1 MDSHQGRDLVV
12 IAASAGGVEPLRTLV
27 ARLPPSLPA
36 AVLVVLHVA
45 SSGSSALAG
54 ILDRAG
60 PLKAAPAE
68 DGRPLVRGEVRV
80 AVADHHLLVHD
91 DHQRVS
97 RGPRYNGYRPAADL
111 LFMSAAV
118 AAGPRVAGVVLS
130 GTLDDGAHGCARVEG
145 HGGVVAVQDP
155 EECAFPGMPSAALRA
170 SERAETLP
178 AARLAEWI
186 VEQTRS
192 PVIAEET
199 MADDELL
206 RDLARYL
213 TPRLPTTP
221 PEGELSGFT
230 CPDCSGPLYA
240 RPGDPDPRYDC
251 RVGHS
256 WSMETMIAGQS
267 DAVERALWVAVLRLE
282 ERGRLLQRMIR
293 SAEDRGRR
301 LSVVRL
307 AEEADQTREALE
319 TMRIMQARLSTRDDV
334 TEA

>member
-12 IAASAGGVEPLRTLV
+12 VAASAGGVEPLRTLV

-54 ILDRAG
+54 ILDRSG
-60 PLKAAPAE
+60 PLKATPAE
-68 DGRPLVRGEVRV
+68 DGQPLVRGEIRV
-80 AVADHHLLVHD
+80 AVAGHHLLVHD
-91 DHQRVS
+91 GHLRVS

-130 GTLDDGAHGCARVEG
+130 GTLDDGARGCELVER
-145 HGGVVAVQDP
+145 HGGVVVVQDP

-170 SERAETLP
+170 SGRARTLP
-178 AARLAEWI
+178 ASRLAEWI

-199 MADDELL
+199 MPDEELL
-206 RDLARYL
+206 RDLAPYL
-213 TPRLPTTP
+213 APRLPGTP

-230 CPDCSGPLYA
+230 CPDCSGPLYI
-240 RPGDPDPRYDC
+240 RPGNPNPRYDC

-267 DAVERALWVAVLRLE
+267 EAVERALWVAVLRLE
-282 ERGRLLQRMIR
+282 ERGRLLQRMIN
-293 SAEDRGRR
+293 SAERQGHR
-301 LSVVRL
+301 LSVSRL
-307 AEEADQTREALE
+307 AEEAEQTREALE
-319 TMRIMQARLSTRDDV
+319 TIRVMQSRLGAEEDV
-334 TEA
+334 TGA

>member
-1 MDSHQGRDLVV
+1 MDSPPGRDLVV
-12 IAASAGGVEPLRTLV
+12 VAASAGGVEPLRALV
-27 ARLPPSLPA
+27 SRLPPSLPA

-54 ILDRAG
+54 ILDRSG
-60 PLKAAPAE
+60 PLKVAPAE
-68 DGRPLVRGEVRV
+68 DGLPLVRGEIRV

-91 DHQRVS
+91 GHQRVS

-130 GTLDDGAHGCARVEG
+130 GTLDDGARGCALVER

-170 SERAETLP
+170 GGRARTLPARRLADWVVEQARSPVTAEETLP
-178 AARLAEWI
+178 
-186 VEQTRS
+186 
-192 PVIAEET
+192 
-199 MADDELL
+199 DDELL

-213 TPRLPTTP
+213 TPRLPSTP
-221 PEGELSGFT
+221 PEGEPSGFT
-230 CPDCSGPLYA
+230 CPDCSGPLYL
-240 RPGDPDPRYDC
+240 RPGAADIRYDC

-256 WSMETMIAGQS
+256 WSMETMIAGQA

-282 ERGRLLQRMIR
+282 EGGGCS
-293 SAEDRGRR
+293 SA
-301 LSVVRL
+301 
-307 AEEADQTREALE
+307 
-319 TMRIMQARLSTRDDV
+319 
-334 TEA
+334 

>member
-1 MDSHQGRDLVV
+1 MDSQQGRDLVV
-12 IAASAGGVEPLRTLV
+12 VAASAGGVEPLRALV

-54 ILDRAG
+54 ILDRSG

-68 DGRPLVRGEVRV
+68 DGLPLVRGEVRV
-80 AVADHHLLVHD
+80 AVADHHLLVYD
-91 DHQRVS
+91 EHQRVS

-111 LFMSAAV
+111 LFMSSAV

-130 GTLDDGAHGCARVEG
+130 GTLDDGARGCELVER

-170 SERAETLP
+170 SDRAHVLP
-178 AARLAEWI
+178 ASRLAEWI
-186 VEQTRS
+186 VDQTRS
-192 PVIAEET
+192 PVIAEES
-199 MADDELL
+199 MPDDELL

-213 TPRLPTTP
+213 TPRLPSTP

-230 CPDCSGPLYA
+230 CPDCSGPLYT
-240 RPGDPDPRYDC
+240 RPGNPEPRYDC

-256 WSMETMIAGQS
+256 WSMDTMIAGQA

-282 ERGRLLQRMIR
+282 ERGRLLRRMIH
-293 SAEDRGRR
+293 SAER
-301 LSVVRL
+301 LGHRMSVARL

-319 TMRIMQARLSTRDDV
+319 TIRVMQSRLGTQDDV
-334 TEA
+334 AGA